1 MGAQGLHAI
10 SLPTGYIG
18 LLASVQF
25 ISCWLVILTGEVGV
39 VCQYGTE
46 RGAGAKR
53 RKIETG
59 ISALDLLELLL
70 GFLQVLHAAGGGAF
84 VWVPSLQSNWT

>member
-18 LLASVQF
+18 LFAAVQF
-25 ISCWLVILTGEVGV
+25 ISSWLVIVTGEVGV

-46 RGAGAKR
+46 
-53 RKIETG
+53 
-59 ISALDLLELLL
+59 
-70 GFLQVLHAAGGGAF
+70 QGG
-84 VWVPSLQSNWT
+84 WC